1 MSDAARS
8 VDKAGEPVDKA
19 GEPAECV
26 QVAPG
31 NYVIRTREYLLNSG
45 LVVGRN
51 KALVVD
57 TGAGPRQARRI
68 YAAVRALT
76 KLPLV
81 VVNTHFHYDHVFG
94 NAYFAA
100 QGVQD
105 FYAHRNCAH
114 DIAEN
119 GVLQREAVGE
129 TEPEMAAA
137 DGEYTGIKMPN
148 KLVDA
153 ETIVDLGE
161 VSVKLFHLGRGHTD
175 GDLLVGSPATLFAG
189 DLVEQ
194 GAPPAFEDSYPRD
207 WVETLR
213 RISGLRHEYDVLVP
227 GHGQTVSDAFVKNM
241 CETMTLAVRMGEQ
254 ASRDTP
260 ADSTKAIPILP
271 YGPVQSRALLQRL
284 TATR

>member
-1 MSDAARS
+1 MEGDGRMSDAARS
-8 VDKAGEPVDKA
+8 EDTTGEPV
-19 GEPAECV
+19 ETV

-31 NYVIRTREYLLNSG
+31 NYVIRTPEYLLNTG
-45 LVVGRN
+45 LVIGRN

-68 YAAVRALT
+68 YAAVRRLT
-76 KLPLV
+76 KLPLA

-94 NAYFAA
+94 NDYFAA

-105 FYAHRNCAH
+105 FYAHRNCAN

-119 GVLQREAVGE
+119 GALQRATVAE

-137 DGEYTGIKMPN
+137 EGQYTAIRIPTR
-148 KLVDA
+148 LVDT
-153 ETIVDLGE
+153 ETTVDLGG
-161 VSVKLFHLGRGHTD
+161 VNVKLFHLGLGHTD
-175 GDLLVGSPATLFAG
+175 GDLLAGSPSTLFAG

-241 CETMTLAVRMGEQ
+241 CETMALAVRMGEQ

-260 ADSTKAIPILP
+260 ADATKAIPILP
-271 YGPVQSRALLQRL
+271 YGPVQSRSLLQRL
-284 TATR
+284 KVNR

>member
-1 MSDAARS
+1 MSDAAQTEART
-8 VDKAGEPVDKA
+8 
-19 GEPAECV
+19 GEPAEYV

-31 NYVIRTREYLLNSG
+31 NYVIRTPEYLLNSG
-45 LVVGRN
+45 LIIGKN

-57 TGAGPRQARRI
+57 TGAGPRQAQRI
-68 YAAVRALT
+68 YAAVRQLT
-76 KLPLV
+76 KLPLA

-114 DIAEN
+114 DIAEH
-119 GVLQREAVGE
+119 GALQRESIAA

-137 DGEYTGIKMPN
+137 EGEHTAIKIPT
-148 KLVDA
+148 KLVDS
-153 ETIVDLGE
+153 ETTVDLGE
-161 VSVKLFHLGRGHTD
+161 VFVKIFYLGRGHTD
-175 GDLLVGSPATLFAG
+175 GDLLVGSPTTLFAG

-194 GAPPAFEDSYPRD
+194 GASPAFADSYPRD

-227 GHGQTVSDAFVKNM
+227 GHGQTVSDAFVKSM
-241 CETMTLAVRMGEQ
+241 SDTMTLAVRMGDQ

-260 ADSTKAIPILP
+260 ADTTKAIPILP
-271 YGPVQSRALLQRL
+271 YGPAQSRALLQRL
-284 TATR
+284 KATR